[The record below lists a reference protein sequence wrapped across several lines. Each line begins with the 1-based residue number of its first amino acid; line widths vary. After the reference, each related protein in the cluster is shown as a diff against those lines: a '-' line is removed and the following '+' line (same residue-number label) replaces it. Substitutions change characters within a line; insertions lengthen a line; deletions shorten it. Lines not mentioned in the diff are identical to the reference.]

1 MQYDTPVG
9 PSTKFYDDGVELSP
23 EGFFGHHDYIQHAT
37 RGTLT
42 IQSLYLI
49 LWSNFCGFCIA
60 LLTQED
66 AEMKLAG
73 RVISEEQ
80 SIRQY
85 CVTQMYKMWNLLKE
99 GLNISEEE
107 RLLLVRGCLNNLLE
121 VHSILACVSII
132 IDSTFC
138 LCSMTL
144 CHLHLC
150 VGNSIHMLNWIAMNQ
165 LGTVRSF

>member
-9 PSTKFYDDGVELSP
+9 PSTKFYDAGVELSP

-73 RVISEEQ
+73 TIISEEQ
-80 SIRQY
+80 PIRQY

-99 GLNISEEE
+99 VLNISEEE

-121 VHSILACVSII
+121 VQYISLCVSN
-132 IDSTFC
+132 
-138 LCSMTL
+138 
-144 CHLHLC
+144 
-150 VGNSIHMLNWIAMNQ
+150 VY
-165 LGTVRSF
+165 